1 MSFGI
6 KLFIFVFSALLLDL
20 VPLELILR
28 SQRNDLAT
36 GQMIGLF
43 VLIALVT
50 CTVSGVATYR
60 HFRETTSARILVRTA
75 NASFFIVMAFFY
87 LFSLV
92 HFIEKTNHSG
102 TGWHWL
108 KIIELLEYIVLMPCL
123 IYLLFWLNKMP
134 RNGSRESSKS
144 SR

>member
-1 MSFGI
+1 MSFGT
-6 KLFIFVFSALLLDL
+6 KLFIFVFSALLLEL

-50 CTVSGVATYR
+50 CVVSGVATYR
-60 HFRETTSARILVRTA
+60 HFRTARSARIFAMTV
-75 NASFFIVMAFFY
+75 NVSFFIVITFFY
-87 LFSLV
+87 LLGLIQ
-92 HFIEKTNHSG
+92 FIEKTNHST

-108 KIIELLEYIVLMPCL
+108 EIIELLGYIVLTPCL
-123 IYLLFWLNKMP
+123 IYLPFWLNKMP
-134 RNGSRESSKS
+134 SDGSRESSKS